1 MTSGL
6 HRVSAGYY
14 EGETRGGLPVVV
26 ERVSPGGY
34 EPPGKRAGPTR
45 REESLWR
52 LTVNGNVYG
61 RYPKLDGARRAF
73 SQL

>member
-1 MTSGL
+1 MKAGL
-6 HRVSAGYY
+6 HRVTAGYY
-14 EGETRGGLPVVV
+14 ESETRDGLPVVI
-26 ERVSPGGY
+26 ERVSPGLY
-34 EPPGKRAGPTR
+34 ERPSMRAGPTR

-61 RYPKLDGARRAF
+61 RYSKLAEARRAF